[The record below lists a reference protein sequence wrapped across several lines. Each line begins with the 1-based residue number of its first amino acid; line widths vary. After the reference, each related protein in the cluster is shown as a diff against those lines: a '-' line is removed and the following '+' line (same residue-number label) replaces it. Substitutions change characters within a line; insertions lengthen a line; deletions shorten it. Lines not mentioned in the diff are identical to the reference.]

1 MLTHTHAMANIFE
14 RRIDKILD
22 LGLTDANGIILQL
35 NNRFCDRDTC
45 RWKLHNMDLIHSV
58 INDLLFVS
66 LCDFLP
72 SHHRLISVRNFF
84 AIMRQKMMK
93 RFSLDLRGRLKR
105 SFEDNFDDSRL

>member
-1 MLTHTHAMANIFE
+1 MANIFE

-58 INDLLFVS
+58 INDLLFV
-66 LCDFLP
+66 F
-72 SHHRLISVRNFF
+72 V
-84 AIMRQKMMK
+84 
-93 RFSLDLRGRLKR
+93 RFSSISS
-105 SFEDNFDDSRL
+105 SFNFRKEFFRDYEAENDEKILSWFAWAS